1 MGRLIEI
8 QHAPEAPARLTM
20 EVGDLLQFAA
30 TGGHVRSGTD
40 VLEMLDPSLPAVV
53 APHGEIISPLG
64 APTTVM
70 FVARSPGRATIRGV
84 RSRRPS
90 STSRCAASRAARPA
104 SPGPATGTV
113 RRRVRYCARY
123 DVFSV
128 FSS

>member
-70 FVARSPGRATIRGV
+70 FVARSPGRATIDVVTGD
-84 RSRRPS
+84 PW
-90 STSRCAASRAARPA
+90 RAIQ
-104 SPGPATGTV
+104 TTEFDITV
-113 RRRVRYCARY
+113 RG
-123 DVFSV
+123 
-128 FSS
+128 